1 MAEAHTR
8 RFEINIKDAKFAYL
22 RNQGNLKF
30 SEKKSLKF
38 NYVKKN
44 KLVIINKLFMEIN
57 AV

>member
-44 KLVIINKLFMEIN
+44 KLVIINKLFM
-57 AV
+57 